1 MPDCGGFELFDFLE
15 LASTSQPQRWIE
27 LGFLWV
33 VLTGDR
39 PTPQLD
45 GWAWF
50 LRDHVREVAEALGPQ
65 FAMTSD
71 AVIRQERENQETV
84 ARYAASLQPTFI
96 GIPTR
101 FYQGPLGWILA
112 AVLLIWVIAK

>member
-1 MPDCGGFELFDFLE
+1 
-15 LASTSQPQRWIE
+15 
-27 LGFLWV
+27 
-33 VLTGDR
+33 
-39 PTPQLD
+39 
-45 GWAWF
+45 
-50 LRDHVREVAEALGPQ
+50 
-65 FAMTSD
+65 MTSD